1 MPIRAKLVHSV
12 TLIAQP
18 RNKHP
23 MLKTSALKLGDYEIK
38 NRGTFGLLWFTDFGE
53 KFWEACTT
61 VDESAKIRLRE
72 SGFDEMNWSI
82 SFRFAGF
89 KARLSAIKYKG
100 FFGSPKNSLIELKI
114 GTENPNDLRMFL
126 QALCTKFDNPPWI
139 LNNWKKVEST
149 IGMSKD
155 DIIKS
160 WSEAMGREIT
170 EEETKIKGWGSS
182 LFASKPKPAVN
193 DDEEEDIE
201 IFEDQDGIEIKMK
214 IHGALEVE
222 GNEYA
227 IMSYVDNISSEY
239 EIMMINRGSDNK
251 ISYSNVEDDELYG
264 QLSEAAAQH
273 LEANSAI

>member
-61 VDESAKIRLRE
+61 VDEGAKIRLRE

-114 GTENPNDLRMFL
+114 GTGNPNDLRMFL
-126 QALCTKFDNPPWI
+126 QALCSKFETPPWI
-139 LNNWKKVEST
+139 LNNWKKTETT

-160 WSEAMGREIT
+160 WSDAMGREIT
-170 EEETKIKGWGSS
+170 EEETKLKGWGSS
-182 LFASKPKPAVN
+182 LFASKPSTEVKI
-193 DDEEEDIE
+193 EEDDIE
-201 IFEDQDGIEIKMK
+201 IFEDQDGVEIKMK

-227 IMSYVDNISSEY
+227 IMSYVDNISSEF
-239 EIMMINRGSDNK
+239 EIMMINRGRGDK
-251 ISYSNVEDDELYG
+251 VSYSNVENDELYE

>member
-23 MLKTSALKLGDYEIK
+23 MLKTGALKLGDYEIK

-61 VDESAKIRLRE
+61 VDDNAKLKLRE

-114 GTENPNDLRMFL
+114 GNENPNDLRMFL
-126 QALCTKFDNPPWI
+126 QALSTKFDNPPWI
-139 LNNWKKVEST
+139 LNNWKKAEAT
-149 IGMSKD
+149 MGMGKD
-155 DIIKS
+155 EIIRN

-170 EEETKIKGWGSS
+170 EEETVIKGWGSS
-182 LFASKPKPAVN
+182 LFGSKSKTEDVV
-193 DDEEEDIE
+193 EEDDIE

-214 IHGALEVE
+214 IHGALEVD
-222 GNEYA
+222 GKEYA
-227 IMSYVDNISSEY
+227 IMSYVDNITSEF
-239 EIMMINRGSDNK
+239 EIMMINRGRGNK
-251 ISYSNVEDDELYG
+251 VSYSNVEDDELYE

>member
-23 MLKTSALKLGDYEIK
+23 MLKNSALKLGDYEIK

-114 GTENPNDLRMFL
+114 GTGNPNDLRMFL
-126 QALCTKFDNPPWI
+126 QALCSKFETPPWI
-139 LNNWKKVEST
+139 LNNWKKTETT

-160 WSEAMGREIT
+160 WSDAMGREIT
-170 EEETKIKGWGSS
+170 EEETKLKGWGSS
-182 LFASKPKPAVN
+182 LFASKPSTEVKI
-193 DDEEEDIE
+193 EEDDIE
-201 IFEDQDGIEIKMK
+201 IFEDQDGVEIKMK

-222 GNEYA
+222 GKEYA
-227 IMSYVDNISSEY
+227 IMSYVDNISSEF
-239 EIMMINRGSDNK
+239 EIMMINRGRGDK
-251 ISYSNVEDDELYG
+251 VSYSNVENDELYE
-264 QLSEAAAQH
+264 QLSEAATQH

>member
-1 MPIRAKLVHSV
+1 VHSV

-23 MLKTSALKLGDYEIK
+23 MLKTGPLKLGDYEIK

-61 VDESAKIRLRE
+61 VDDGAKIRLRE
-72 SGFDEMNWSI
+72 SGFDEMNWSL

-89 KARLSAIKYKG
+89 KARLSTTKYKG
-100 FFGSPKNSLIELKI
+100 FFGIPKNSLIELKI

-139 LNNWKKVEST
+139 LNNWKKAEAT
-149 IGMSKD
+149 IGISKD
-155 DIIKS
+155 EIIRT

-182 LFASKPKPAVN
+182 LFTSKPGSKV
-193 DDEEEDIE
+193 DIEEENIE
-201 IFEDQDGIEIKMK
+201 IFEDQDGVEIKMK

-227 IMSYVDNISSEY
+227 IMSYVDNISSEF
-239 EIMMINRGSDNK
+239 EIMMINRGNDNK
-251 ISYSNVEDDELYG
+251 ISYSNVENDELYE
-264 QLSEAAAQH
+264 QLSEAAVQH

>member
-114 GTENPNDLRMFL
+114 GTGNPNDLRMFL
-126 QALCTKFDNPPWI
+126 QALCSKFETPPWI
-139 LNNWKKVEST
+139 LNNWKKTETT

-160 WSEAMGREIT
+160 WSDAMGREIT
-170 EEETKIKGWGSS
+170 EEETKLKGWGSS
-182 LFASKPKPAVN
+182 LFASKPSTEVKI
-193 DDEEEDIE
+193 EEDDIE
-201 IFEDQDGIEIKMK
+201 IFEDQDGVEIKMK

-227 IMSYVDNISSEY
+227 IMSYVDNISSEF
-239 EIMMINRGSDNK
+239 EIMMINRGRGNK
-251 ISYSNVEDDELYG
+251 VSYSNVENDELYE
-264 QLSEAAAQH
+264 QLSDAAAQY

>member
-23 MLKTSALKLGDYEIK
+23 MLKTGALKSGDYEIK

-61 VDESAKIRLRE
+61 VDDNAKLKLRE

-100 FFGSPKNSLIELKI
+100 FFGSPKNSLIEMKI
-114 GTENPNDLRMFL
+114 GNENPNDLRMFL
-126 QALCTKFDNPPWI
+126 QALSTKFDNPPWI
-139 LNNWKKVEST
+139 LNNWKKAEANL
-149 IGMSKD
+149 GMGKEE
-155 DIIKS
+155 IIRT

-170 EEETKIKGWGSS
+170 EEETAIKGWGTS
-182 LFASKPKPAVN
+182 LFGSKPKIEAVV
-193 DDEEEDIE
+193 EEDDIE
-201 IFEDQDGIEIKMK
+201 IFEDQDGVEIKMK
-214 IHGALEVE
+214 IHGALEVD
-222 GNEYA
+222 GKEYA
-227 IMSYVDNISSEY
+227 IMSYIDNITSEF
-239 EIMMINRGSDNK
+239 EIMMINRGRDNK
-251 ISYSNVEDDELYG
+251 VSYSSVEDDELYE

-273 LEANSAI
+273 LEANGAI

>member
-23 MLKTSALKLGDYEIK
+23 MLKTGALKLGDYEIK

-61 VDESAKIRLRE
+61 VDDNAKLKLRE

-114 GTENPNDLRMFL
+114 GNENPNDLRMFL
-126 QALCTKFDNPPWI
+126 QALSTKFDNPPWI
-139 LNNWKKVEST
+139 LNNWKKTEAT
-149 IGMSKD
+149 IGMGKEE
-155 DIIKS
+155 IIRT

-170 EEETKIKGWGSS
+170 EEETAIKGWGSS
-182 LFASKPKPAVN
+182 LFGSKSKTEAVVE
-193 DDEEEDIE
+193 DDDIE
-201 IFEDQDGIEIKMK
+201 IFEDQDGVEIKMK
-214 IHGALEVE
+214 IHGALEV
-222 GNEYA
+222 GGKEYA
-227 IMSYVDNISSEY
+227 IMSYIDNITSEF
-239 EIMMINRGSDNK
+239 EIMMINRGRGNK
-251 ISYSNVEDDELYG
+251 VSYSNVEDDELYE